1 MTFISA
7 YIELF
12 IRGECPDT
20 QRNEPSRK
28 QGSPNYYLGKC
39 PLIDM
44 NSAARCRYM
53 IIIREPC
60 GLLIDLC
67 SLKHVITCKHG
78 KNEDFNIFTK
88 TSVKNYL
95 FVCRKREYSSIVQY
109 SLLYRQVTFFKHFHP
124 DPPYSVLPKILTHKL
139 FRYVTNLSLTLKI
152 RTLNLKFYLFV
163 TAMMDSLI
171 ARHINDRSMQI
182 TTFT

>member
-12 IRGECPDT
+12 IRGECHDT

-124 DPPYSVLPKILTHKL
+124 DPPYSVLPSFSSEMRGFIFCRRGQRLNSMS
-139 FRYVTNLSLTLKI
+139 RLSTSEGIQRASALRNNAPREI
-152 RTLNLKFYLFV
+152 
-163 TAMMDSLI
+163 
-171 ARHINDRSMQI
+171 
-182 TTFT
+182 